1 MPKGIIVIA
10 VLILAVMIAAKDG
23 RLPRAAG
30 LTASCM
36 VARQASDGSELV
48 ACRSGVLEGR
58 PDLTRRGCTPAGQT
72 GTYEYWRCPAGQQ
85 SSSAP

>member
-10 VLILAVMIAAKDG
+10 VLVLAVMLAAKDG

-36 VARQASDGSELV
+36 LARQSADGSQLV
-48 ACRSGVLEGR
+48 ACRSGALEGQ
-58 PDLTRRGCTPAGQT
+58 PDLTRRSCLPAGRT
-72 GTYEYWRCPAGQQ
+72 GTYAYWRCPAQQ
-85 SSSAP
+85 ASAPAP

>member
-36 VARQASDGSELV
+36 VARQASDGSQLV
-48 ACRSGVLEGR
+48 ACRSGALDGR
-58 PDLTRRGCTPAGQT
+58 PDLTRRSCTPAGVT
-72 GTYEYWRCPAGQQ
+72 GTYEYWRCPAQQQ
-85 SSSAP
+85 SSPAP

>member
-30 LTASCM
+30 LTASCL
-36 VARQASDGSELV
+36 VARQASDGSQLV

-58 PDLTRRGCTPAGQT
+58 PDLTRRSCTPAGQT
-72 GTYEYWRCPAGQQ
+72 GTYEYWRCPVGQR
-85 SSSAP
+85 SSPAP

>member
-10 VLILAVMIAAKDG
+10 VLILGVMIAVKDG

-30 LTASCM
+30 LTASCL
-36 VARQASDGSELV
+36 VARQAGDGSQLV
-48 ACRSGVLEGR
+48 ACRSGVLEGQ
-58 PDLTRRGCTPAGQT
+58 PDLTRRSCTPAGRT

-85 SSSAP
+85 SAPAP